1 MANFPY
7 LSNASRLKEFI
18 QRIPEMGVPGK
29 VTFQYLASVGFKSS
43 NDRAILG
50 VLRTLGFIDRA
61 GVPTETWRK
70 YRNKSQSKAVMAEAI
85 RTTYKS
91 LFSTYPDA
99 PRKDNEA
106 LRNYFSSHTSVGEGA
121 LKFMV
126 TTFKSLVELADF
138 AAQVPGA
145 AGEEEAEE
153 QEEVE
158 QEDGSRSDRRV
169 RIKRTGDG
177 AGGLTININI
187 QLQIPDTDKA
197 ETYDNFF
204 AALKKHLLT

>member
-1 MANFPY
+1 
-7 LSNASRLKEFI
+7 
-18 QRIPEMGVPGK
+18 VPGK
-29 VTFQYLASVGFKSS
+29 VTFQFLASVGFKSS
-43 NDRAILG
+43 NDRSILA
-50 VLRTLGFIDRA
+50 VLRTLGFIDRS
-61 GVPTETWRK
+61 GVPTDAWRK
-70 YRNKSQSKAVMAEAI
+70 YRNKSQSKAVMAEAL

-126 TTFKSLVELADF
+126 GTFKSLAELADF
-138 AAQVPGA
+138 GAQLPETG
-145 AGEEEAEE
+145 GDDEEAEGL
-153 QEEVE
+153 EVE
-158 QEDGSRSDRRV
+158 PEEESRMDRRLRV
-169 RIKRTGDG
+169 KRIGTG
-177 AGGLTININI
+177 AGGLAININI